1 MLLSIEVSVIG
12 RVLTKVIES
21 LGILEYGAGTL
32 SKSQKF
38 IQLPLHKPFW
48 NMVGSECILEFLP
61 SDNMIGWEHGEI
73 VVPPKVRGTAKLL
86 RGKTGLT
93 CIRTWHHK

>member
-1 MLLSIEVSVIG
+1 VIA
-12 RVLTKVIES
+12 RVLKKIIES
-21 LGILEYGAGTL
+21 LGILEYGAVTL

-61 SDNMIGWEHGEI
+61 SDNMIGWEHGKI
-73 VVPPKVRGTAKLL
+73 VVPPNSRGTVKLL
-86 RGKTGLT
+86 RGKMGLI
-93 CIRTWHHK
+93 CIETWHHK